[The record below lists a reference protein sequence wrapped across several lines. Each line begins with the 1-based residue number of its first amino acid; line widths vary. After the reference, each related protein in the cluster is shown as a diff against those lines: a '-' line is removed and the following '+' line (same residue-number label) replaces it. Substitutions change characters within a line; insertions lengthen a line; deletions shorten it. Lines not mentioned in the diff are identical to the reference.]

1 MKIIVSIIIL
11 SGVLFT
17 GCMHSMM
24 MGGHG
29 ESQSETIVVLE
40 KEVTAGN
47 IKAVATIPPFLMDKE
62 ILITILLSDK
72 ETSSPVSGAEI
83 FGHFVPKGIMDEN
96 TNEHEAKEIK
106 AREGEDGLYTLSFTP
121 VHADEFSIHIQVRTI
136 QGRTPEQPIVIEA
149 TREVSG
155 MNHNG
160 HGGMHDSGSSSST
173 YIIGG
178 VIMVTMMVGMLL
190 WRGGMF

>member
-1 MKIIVSIIIL
+1 MKTILVLTIIL
-11 SGVLFT
+11 LFS

-24 MGGHG
+24 MGSHG
-29 ESQSETIVVLE
+29 ESQSPAIVVLE

-47 IKAVATIPPFLMDKE
+47 IKAVATIPHFLMDKE
-62 ILITILLSDK
+62 VLITVMLSDRG
-72 ETSSPVSGAEI
+72 TSSPVSGAEI
-83 FGHFVPKGIMDEN
+83 FGHFMPKGTMDAD
-96 TNEHEAKEIK
+96 THEHEGNEIK
-106 AREGEDGLYTLSFTP
+106 AREGEDGYYTLSFTP
-121 VHADEFSIHIQVRTI
+121 AHAEEFSIHIQVQTI
-136 QGRTPEQPIVIEA
+136 QGRTPEPPIIIEA

-155 MNHNG
+155 MNHNE